1 MSMMPDDQTTDSL
14 IKQISSAKSAFD
26 EAVEAV
32 VPDTMF
38 NLSVRRLKLV
48 DDAARV
54 LRFRQAIFNDLP
66 DRDLVL
72 PEDDEEGWA
81 RDHLGDQGITIG
93 VFDGDTLVG
102 YASMLIPDIDHPEH
116 LGQLIGFRAD
126 ELRESFNLASCM
138 VLPSHRGYGIQRR
151 TVALRFGI
159 ASHLG
164 RHVALSLTS
173 VRNFPSRHNL
183 MKSGLSVVWAGE
195 LEPARRRMVFRRD
208 LRVDADAFHYADVKA
223 VYASDF
229 ERHVELTSRGYVG
242 FREALLNDKLAILF
256 AKPKEIAQ

>member
-1 MSMMPDDQTTDSL
+1 MMPDDQSSDPLMS
-14 IKQISSAKSAFD
+14 QISTQTRFD
-26 EAVEAV
+26 EALATV

-38 NLSVRRLKLV
+38 NLEVRRLTLG
-48 DDAARV
+48 DDVETV

-66 DRDLVL
+66 ERDLVL
-72 PEDDEEGWA
+72 PEDDEQSWA
-81 RDHLGDQGITIG
+81 FDHLGDQGITIG
-93 VFDGDTLVG
+93 IFDSGALVA
-102 YASMLIPDIDHPEH
+102 YASMLVPDASHPEH
-116 LGQLIGFRAD
+116 LGHLLTLSEA
-126 ELRESFNLASCM
+126 ELHTSFNLASCM

-164 RHVALSLTS
+164 RHIALSLTS

-195 LEPARRRMVFRRD
+195 LEPARRRVVMRRD
-208 LRVDADAFHYADVKA
+208 LRLEDDSIQYADVKA

-242 FREALLNDKLAILF
+242 FREALLNERLAVLF
-256 AKPKEIAQ
+256 AKPREDFQ